1 MAGQGPS
8 ANVRDVT
15 TLEKAQW
22 ALAAY
27 REEIQQGL
35 IEAQAEVARFTNWLE
50 QQRPQELAAQM
61 QRTKRE
67 LENAKADLT
76 RAEMMQSNM
85 GTSADTERKRVQRAK
100 KKIDDLLR
108 QREALKRWS
117 HRLQQERSLFTAATS
132 QLAFR
137 VDSVFPS
144 LEADLKNRRDALAA
158 YLATLAP
165 KSTSNEDRTA

>member
-61 QRTKRE
+61 QRQRD

-76 RAEMMQSNM
+76 RAEMTQSNM
-85 GTSADTERKRVQRAK
+85 GTSADTERKRVQRARRK
-100 KKIDDLLR
+100 SKTYSVNEKHSRDGAIDWNKSDLC
-108 QREALKRWS
+108 S
-117 HRLQQERSLFTAATS
+117 LQQPVNWPSNWIPSSPRWKPTSKTAVMPWLHICTGTEVT
-132 QLAFR
+132 F
-137 VDSVFPS
+137 
-144 LEADLKNRRDALAA
+144 K
-158 YLATLAP
+158 
-165 KSTSNEDRTA
+165 